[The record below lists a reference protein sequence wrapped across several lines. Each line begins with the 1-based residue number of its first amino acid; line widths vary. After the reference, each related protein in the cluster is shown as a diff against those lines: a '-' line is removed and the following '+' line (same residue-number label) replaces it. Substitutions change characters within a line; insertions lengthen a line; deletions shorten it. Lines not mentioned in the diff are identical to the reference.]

1 MRKTIFLLIC
11 VLGSL
16 NTSKAQDSTEVQ
28 SYALSL
34 QEAITY
40 GLENSYDAK
49 NAYTDVEIALKQKW
63 EIIAQGLPQISGEV
77 TYQNQFIQPTS
88 FIPAVVF

>member
-63 EIIAQGLPQISGEV
+63 EIIAQGLPQISG
-77 TYQNQFIQPTS
+77 
-88 FIPAVVF
+88 